1 MNEEVDKIS
10 QKIHTIKEDIETKER
25 TIEQL
30 RNFFNNVKRCFIR
43 KNNN

>member
-30 RNFFNNVKRCFIR
+30 RIFLIMLMIAQK
-43 KNNN
+43 